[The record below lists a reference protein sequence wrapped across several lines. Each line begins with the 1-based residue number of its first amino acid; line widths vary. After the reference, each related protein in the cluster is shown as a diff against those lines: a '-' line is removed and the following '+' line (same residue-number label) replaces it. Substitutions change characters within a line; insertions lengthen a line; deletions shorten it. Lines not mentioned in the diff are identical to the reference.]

1 MTDAMTTAAAARAA
15 AAAADRA
22 MDAAAADRAM
32 DAAAAIARTWKAATM
47 TEAAADRAEAAAD
60 RAEAAASR
68 AAADRVAASRAAEQN
83 MEMDRATVV
92 ARVAA
97 EAARTARSAA
107 GAVDERPGNDLL
119 LKRLLMWSG
128 ACRLDGENDLA
139 GILTDARTRI
149 LDMRVALRWCSGN
162 PAFAPEGEAGEGW
175 KKCCAHLL

>member
-47 TEAAADRAEAAAD
+47 TEAAAD

>member
-47 TEAAADRAEAAAD
+47 TEAAADRA
-60 RAEAAASR
+60 
-68 AAADRVAASRAAEQN
+68 
-83 MEMDRATVV
+83 VV